1 MNASHGILIGGGYPG
16 SKETYI
22 VNLKSFQM
30 ETGPELSIERSHSA
44 CSRFSHVNGTE
55 YVIVAGG
62 WYAGVST
69 EILNVRDNSGTWIA
83 GILTWYSP

>member
-1 MNASHGILIGGGYPG
+1 MNVTHGILIGGYPG
-16 SKETYI
+16 MIETHI
-22 VNLKSFQM
+22 VNLESFQM
-30 ETGPELSIERSHSA
+30 ETGPELSISSKHSA

-69 EILNVRDNSGTWIA
+69 EILNVSDNSGTWIA
-83 GILTWYSP
+83 GIFR